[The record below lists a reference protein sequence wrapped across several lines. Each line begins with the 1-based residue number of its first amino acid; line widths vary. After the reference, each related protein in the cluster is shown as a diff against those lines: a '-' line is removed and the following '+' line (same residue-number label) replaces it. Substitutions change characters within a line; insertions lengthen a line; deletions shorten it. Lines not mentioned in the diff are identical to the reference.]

1 VEDDDA
7 SDVDEA
13 DEHDSLGAELEAS
26 GIFAEE
32 GELVALTFSASLAL
46 RKRRSLALD
55 GGTIDDRLLCAFFC

>member
-1 VEDDDA
+1 MEDDDA